1 MCDTGRDV
9 FRSKL
14 ASLWELKGET
24 WLLGFLS
31 EPFPYPYRQA
41 QKTDFIFVIPFF
53 LMTIEESLPHR
64 CNVFA
69 RKKRWFIMDL
79 TEEEARALLIAL

>member
-41 QKTDFIFVIPFF
+41 QKPDVIFVIPLF
-53 LMTIEESLPHR
+53 LLQYRRACRTVATFSREKNGGSLWTLP
-64 CNVFA
+64 
-69 RKKRWFIMDL
+69 RKKLVLF
-79 TEEEARALLIAL
+79 